1 MTKKPINI
9 YFKGTAGQSFG
20 VWNAGGLNLTLEGD
34 ANDYVGKGMAAGEI
48 IIYPPKNVN
57 YKSNETVIIGNTCL
71 YGATGGKLYAS
82 GIAGERFAVRNSGT
96 TAIIE
101 GVGDHGC
108 EYMTNGAVIVL
119 GKTGVNFGAGM
130 SGGFAIVLD
139 EDETFK
145 NKYNPEL
152 IETLKINKIKYPY
165 QETFLKN
172 SITDFVQKTNSLWGK
187 HILNNFDTYIEKFLI
202 VKPKAI
208 KIEELFNKDSVAA

>member
-1 MTKKPINI
+1 
-9 YFKGTAGQSFG
+9 
-20 VWNAGGLNLTLEGD
+20 
-34 ANDYVGKGMAAGEI
+34 
-48 IIYPPKNVN
+48 
-57 YKSNETVIIGNTCL
+57 
-71 YGATGGKLYAS
+71 
-82 GIAGERFAVRNSGT
+82 
-96 TAIIE
+96 
-101 GVGDHGC
+101 
-108 EYMTNGAVIVL
+108 MTNGSVIVL

-172 SITDFVQKTNSLWGK
+172 SIEDFVQKTNSLWGK